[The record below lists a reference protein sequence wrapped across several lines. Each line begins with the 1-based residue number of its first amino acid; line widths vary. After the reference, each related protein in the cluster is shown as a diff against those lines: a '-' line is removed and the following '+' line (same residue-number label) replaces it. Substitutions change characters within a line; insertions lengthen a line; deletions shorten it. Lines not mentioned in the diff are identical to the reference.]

1 MKKKTIIIGIETSCD
16 ETAVSI
22 LRDNGKNRPKIL
34 SNVVSSQFEVHKK
47 FGGVVPDL
55 AARAHLDKI
64 DIMTKK
70 ALKIS
75 KVKLKDI
82 DAVAATAGPG
92 LIVCLSVGLN
102 FAKALS
108 LSLKKPFIAVNHLE
122 GHALSPKL
130 NFDIKYTYLLF
141 LISISIS
148 SSLRKAFFAISAYFN
163 ANLLP
168 LEPIISFSIYL
179 IFLFL
184 K

>member
-1 MKKKTIIIGIETSCD
+1 MLKKPLILGIETSCD
-16 ETAVSI
+16 ETAASI
-22 LRDNGKNRPKIL
+22 IQEDGDRGVPRIL
-34 SNVVSSQFEVHKK
+34 SNIVSSQFDVHKK

-55 AARAHLDKI
+55 AARAHLEKI

-108 LSLKKPFIAVNHLE
+108 LSLIH
-122 GHALSPKL
+122 
-130 NFDIKYTYLLF
+130 I
-141 LISISIS
+141 
-148 SSLRKAFFAISAYFN
+148 
-163 ANLLP
+163 
-168 LEPIISFSIYL
+168 
-179 IFLFL
+179 
-184 K
+184 